1 MRLLVS
7 LVSTLA
13 IAASACAV
21 DDAEPT
27 ASIAIPLVQSVGD
40 DIYRLRDASFEI
52 TGPDTTVQTLDG
64 DVDAASVTL
73 PVAPGPYTIRLLPG
87 WTLEQL
93 ADDGSATPLE
103 ALLGNQNPQAVH
115 VFPDTALEVAFRF
128 YVRTSTGSLTVSL
141 GVVPAPHQ
149 FFGTLTFT
157 EATGVLG
164 VYAGRSLDY
173 VVYFDGGQQRGA
185 GGVRTYAATDIAV
198 EFLRDP
204 VGIFA
209 GSIAGQAAGG
219 RLDMTVSA
227 QPDGG
232 SVLQGAVTTF
242 TGIPLRFGPAPV
254 AAPLDADGTPFD
266 VAFATSGPFTL
277 LTPTSTA
284 SGTTTLLH
292 TLD

>member
-27 ASIAIPLVQSVGD
+27 ASIAIPLVQAVGD
-40 DIYRLRDASFEI
+40 DIYRLANATFEV
-52 TGPDTTVQTLDG
+52 TGPDAAVQTIDG
-64 DVDAASVTL
+64 NVDAASVTI
-73 PVAPGPYTIRLLPG
+73 PVAPGGYTVRLLPG

-93 ADDGSATPLE
+93 ADDGTATTLE

-128 YVRTSTGSLTVSL
+128 FVRTSTGSLTISL

-149 FFGTLTFT
+149 FFGTLSFT
-157 EATGVLG
+157 QATGVLSP
-164 VYAGRSLDY
+164 YAGVNLDY
-173 VVYFDGGQQRGA
+173 VVYFDGAQQSGA
-185 GGVRTYAATDIAV
+185 SGVRTYAATGIAV

-204 VGIFA
+204 IGIFA

-219 RLDMTVSA
+219 RLDMTVTA
-227 QPDGG
+227 QDGG
-232 SVLQGAVTTF
+232 AVLAGAVTTF

-254 AAPLDADGTPFD
+254 AAPLDSDGTPFD
-266 VAFATSGPFTL
+266 VAFSTSGPFTL

-284 SGTTTLLH
+284 SGTTSLIH